1 MATLQQIKERR
12 QKARLERQKK
22 QEETELGLTNPPLS
36 QQIGSAKLIQ
46 LILDKGNA
54 LITSLIPVLLNQA
67 KQLGIEALGQASEKL
82 PDVCPSPE
90 VLEKILE
97 VRNLLVNRLNTTS
110 QSINQL
116 GSSITGLSNIVDV
129 QKQLISTLSITKLA
143 TSLAS
148 KFIPS
153 PPGVPGVVTSTIS
166 DLEDL
171 KNKILFNATG
181 GPQLEK
187 TIANLNSGVLAINA
201 VNQQLSKII
210 TLLNSIDNIL
220 KKCNPDSNL
229 VPLNGNLVLLQQ
241 TIEEQQTILQQ
252 NQTAVSDI
260 PISTNI
266 YQGFTLEIQET
277 PFSGELV
284 QKVGIAKNNEGVILL
299 RTKPSFTLNPQILIE
314 ELQFIINRDNLK
326 AN

>member
-1 MATLQQIKERR
+1 MATLQQIRERR
-12 QKARLERQKK
+12 QKARLERQQK
-22 QEETELGLTNPPLS
+22 QQETELGLTTPPLS
-36 QQIGSAKLIQ
+36 QSNGSARLIQ
-46 LILDKGNA
+46 LILNKGNA
-54 LITSLIPVLLNQA
+54 LITSLIPVLINQA

-97 VRNLLVNRLNTTS
+97 IRNLLVNRLNTTS

-116 GSSITGLSNIVDV
+116 STSITGLSTIVDV
-129 QKQLISTLSITKLA
+129 QRQLISTLSITKLA

-153 PPGVPGVVTSTIS
+153 PPGVPGIVTSTIS

-187 TIANLNSGVLAINA
+187 SIANLNSGVLAINA

-210 TLLNSIDNIL
+210 TLLNSIDNVL
-220 KKCNPDSNL
+220 KKCSPDSDL
-229 VPLNGNLVLLQQ
+229 VPLNGNLILLQQ
-241 TIEEQQTILQQ
+241 TIQEQQNILQQ
-252 NQTAVSDI
+252 SQSTVSET
-260 PISTNI
+260 PTNI
-266 YQGFTLEIQET
+266 YQGFTLEIQEI
-277 PFSGELV
+277 PFSGGLV

>member
-1 MATLQQIKERR
+1 MATLRQIRERR
-12 QKARLERQKK
+12 QKDRLERQQK
-22 QEETELGLTNPPLS
+22 QQETELGLTIPPLS
-36 QQIGSAKLIQ
+36 QSNGSARLIQ
-46 LILDKGNA
+46 LILNKGNA
-54 LITSLIPVLLNQA
+54 LITSLIPVLINQA

-97 VRNLLVNRLNTTS
+97 IRNLLVNRLNTAS

-116 GSSITGLSNIVDV
+116 STSITGLSTIVDV
-129 QKQLISTLSITKLA
+129 QRQLISTLSITKLA

-153 PPGVPGVVTSTIS
+153 PPGVPGIVTSTIS

-187 TIANLNSGVLAINA
+187 SIANLNSGVLAINA

-210 TLLNSIDNIL
+210 TLLNSIDNVL
-220 KKCNPDSNL
+220 KKCSPDSDL
-229 VPLNGNLVLLQQ
+229 VPLNGNLILLQQ
-241 TIEEQQTILQQ
+241 TIQEQQNILPQQSQSTISE
-252 NQTAVSDI
+252 T
-260 PISTNI
+260 PTNI
-266 YQGFTLEIQET
+266 YQGFTLEIQEI
-277 PFSGELV
+277 PFSEGLV

-314 ELQFIINRDNLK
+314 ELQFIINRDSLK